1 MDIDRKKYNVYQA
14 EINQLNAELIY
25 LTRDWTP
32 HTTFRARAARDW
44 KTFDRLSEME
54 KLIYRINEAK
64 LYNLSL

>member
-1 MDIDRKKYNVYQA
+1 MDNNRTKFNIYQQ
-14 EINQLNAELIY
+14 EINQLHAELIY